1 MMKKRI
7 GYMIAALIVALFAGL
22 LLWRFLPRSCAH
34 MMSVDESA
42 FTNFSSHA
50 MIHRFDLGS
59 TYTDMYYIEHIPR
72 QEAAYGEIM
81 EILASSRYRPD
92 FRNLLPW
99 DLSSLSSGKH
109 YDGRTVT
116 FVFSAADRD
125 EESIY
130 IQFLS
135 RSILSIHIGNKSGFR
150 IYHPTNRE
158 TFDKVV
164 EFLQANGV
172 KQ

>member
-1 MMKKRI
+1 MKKRI

-42 FTNFSSHA
+42 FTGFSSQA
-50 MIHRFDLGS
+50 MIYHFDLGS

-81 EILASSRYRPD
+81 EILATSRYRPD

-99 DLSSLSSGKH
+99 NLSSLSSGKN
-109 YDGRTVT
+109 YDGRTVSM
-116 FVFSAADRD
+116 VFSAVSQ
-125 EESIY
+125 EEQFVSIR
-130 IQFLS
+130 FLS
-135 RSILSIHIGNKSGFR
+135 STIVQIHIGNKSGFR

-164 EFLQANGV
+164 EFLQTNGV

>member
-1 MMKKRI
+1 MKKRI
-7 GYMIAALIVALFAGL
+7 GYMIAVVIIALFAGL
-22 LLWRFLPRSCAH
+22 LLWRFVPRSCAR

-42 FTNFSSHA
+42 FTGFSSNG
-50 MIHRFDLGS
+50 MINRFDLGPM
-59 TYTDMYYIEHIPR
+59 DMYRTEYIPR
-72 QEAAYGEIM
+72 QEAAYGELM

-116 FVFSAADRD
+116 FVFSAADRE

-164 EFLQANGV
+164 EFLQTYGV